1 MDVRDIRDVK
11 TVKSVAPRAEL
22 DHLRSMSSQ
31 GFSVTAWR
39 LAPVTL
45 GGGFR
50 WKKCR
55 SKMEQLSDVRKLGG
69 LEQIFHTL

>member
-45 GGGFR
+45 GGGLDGR
-50 WKKCR
+50 SAGLKWNNCR
-55 SKMEQLSDVRKLGG
+55 MFGN
-69 LEQIFHTL
+69 

>member
-1 MDVRDIRDVK
+1 M
-11 TVKSVAPRAEL
+11 KSVAPRAEL

-45 GGGFR
+45 GGGLDGR
-50 WKKCR
+50 SAGLKWNNCR
-55 SKMEQLSDVRKLGG
+55 MFGN
-69 LEQIFHTL
+69 